1 MKTDIAPAGIT
12 AINNELDWL
21 LKRTESLLKGEEKS
35 FSPLPVPEEGSAY
48 ANLIKEHELTD
59 SDRVFV
65 ALAFA
70 SLFKPAAL
78 LPFILAASDPLKS
91 IRFGGAFK
99 KDACEFHPTVR
110 TALYILCGDDDELFS
125 YYIKLYSRK
134 QRLFSANILLA
145 YPVREHS
152 SFADHEIIFNEQYLG
167 TILYGEPPRLDGEAG
182 FPAKRSTYSHSLE
195 DVVLNENTFKELDKL
210 RRFARNIKALGN
222 LPDGRKY
229 RNNFIC
235 IFSGDPG
242 TGKSHTA
249 EAIGNEL
256 SLPVYKVNFAQ
267 LVSKYIGETE
277 KNLERIFDR
286 FSGQPSI
293 LFFDE
298 AESIFSKRIE
308 VKDSHDKHSNNE
320 QSFLLRKIEEFDG
333 IVVLATNVQNL
344 SQYFDKAFQRRVRHI
359 ITFEFP
365 EYPERLRLWKNALG
379 KSFRYEEGLVDT
391 LAKNYQ
397 LTGGGIYNIISEGII
412 EALDKQT
419 DTITFGMLE
428 QAMKD
433 EFKKTGR
440 KFEICADEN
449 VMQNPVKRHGPNY
462 EQRKNF

>member
-1 MKTDIAPAGIT
+1 MTPDIAPVGIT

-21 LKRTESLLKGEEKS
+21 LKRIEDLVNGQSAS
-35 FSPLPVPEEGSAY
+35 FLPLPVPEAGSAY
-48 ANLIKEHELTD
+48 TTLIKEHALTE
-59 SDRVFV
+59 SDRVFL

-70 SLFKPAAL
+70 AVFKPAVL
-78 LPFILAASDPLKS
+78 LPFILAANDPQKC
-91 IRFGGAFK
+91 IRFGGSFK
-99 KDACEFHPTVR
+99 KDAVEFHPTIR
-110 TALYILCGDDDELFS
+110 TALYLLCGDDDELFS
-125 YYIKLYSRK
+125 YYLKIYNRK
-134 QRLFSANILLA
+134 HRLFKSNLLITD
-145 YPVREHS
+145 PLREYS
-152 SFADHEIIFNEQYLG
+152 SFADHELIFNEQYLG
-167 TILYGEPPRLDGEAG
+167 TILHGDLPRLDGEAG
-182 FPAKRSTYSHSLE
+182 FPAKRSTFSHSLA
-195 DVVLNENTFKELDKL
+195 DVVLNDNTFGELDKL
-210 RRFARNIKALGN
+210 RRFARNIKALHA

-308 VKDSHDKHSNNE
+308 VKDSNDKHSNNE
-320 QSFLLRKIEEFDG
+320 QSFLLQKIEEFDG

-365 EYPERLRLWKNALG
+365 EYAERLRLWENALG
-379 KSFRYEEGLVDT
+379 KSFRYEEGLADT

-397 LTGGGIYNIISEGII
+397 LTGGGIYNVISEGII

-419 DTITFGMLE
+419 DIITFEMLE

-440 KFEICADEN
+440 KFEICTDEN